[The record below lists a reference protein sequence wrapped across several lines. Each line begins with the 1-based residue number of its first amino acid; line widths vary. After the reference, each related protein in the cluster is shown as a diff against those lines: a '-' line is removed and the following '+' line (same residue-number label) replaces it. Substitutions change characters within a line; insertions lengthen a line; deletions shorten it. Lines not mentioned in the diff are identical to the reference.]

1 MSEKL
6 RLLLEKKG
14 ITVYQLAKKLNLP
27 LQTVYSWFQGKRKP
41 NIVHSNKLA
50 KFFKV
55 SIKYFL

>member
-1 MSEKL
+1 MAEKL
-6 RLLLEKKG
+6 RSLLENKG
-14 ITVYQLAKKLNLP
+14 LNVYQLAKKLNLP

-41 NIVHSNKLA
+41 NMTHCYKLA